1 MTVQARSFGECILY
15 RTEMLVQPNNI
26 YHAGNCVNLFLSLRD
41 KNNNQILI
49 TDNWGGGGC
58 MLIYFQSAQSLR
70 RLNLMKFFKC
80 LLCPRL
86 AARMTALSQPR
97 SKNILVPT

>member
-1 MTVQARSFGECILY
+1 
-15 RTEMLVQPNNI
+15 
-26 YHAGNCVNLFLSLRD
+26 
-41 KNNNQILI
+41 
-49 TDNWGGGGC
+49 

-86 AARMTALSQPR
+86 AARKTALSQPR
-97 SKNILVPT
+97 RQKHIGPNMSETYCWLFSTNTEVPKYSDQTLLKISD